1 MGVMAGAANVGDLAS
16 AIGLRAEESGVIAEL
31 KAGSEQAYA
40 WLVGEFHQPVY
51 SLIYRI
57 LTDPADA
64 ADTTQE
70 VFLKIF
76 RGMKYFHGESSLKT
90 WIYRIAIHEASNR
103 RRWWFRHK
111 SRETSMEPADG
122 YDTENHFSS
131 SINSALVDK
140 HKSPFENAADCELHA
155 RVEEALRKVPE
166 PYRTAIVL
174 RDIEELAY
182 EEIAEITQVSLGT
195 VKSRITRG
203 RDALRKKLRE
213 YAREFGRE
221 LGLDIGGDEKDHA
234 AVRVLRGKRIEVT
247 P

>member
-1 MGVMAGAANVGDLAS
+1 MAGMAGAASLGEFAS
-16 AIGLRAEESGVIAEL
+16 AIGIRTQEAAIIQEL
-31 KAGSEQAYA
+31 KAGSEEAYA
-40 WLVGEFHQPVY
+40 WLVGEFHQSVY
-51 SLIYRI
+51 SVVYRI

-76 RGMKYFHGESSLKT
+76 RGMKHFHGESSLKT

-111 SRETSMEPADG
+111 AKETSMEPSEGGSENNFAQ
-122 YDTENHFSS
+122 DTNP
-131 SINSALVDK
+131 ALVDH
-140 HKSPFENAADCELHA
+140 HKSPFETVADHEVQA
-155 RVEEALRKVPE
+155 RVEEELRQVPE

-174 RDIEELAY
+174 RDIEELSY

-203 RDALRKKLRE
+203 RDALRKRLAG
-213 YAREFGRE
+213 YVRE
-221 LGLDIGGDEKDHA
+221 LGPDIGLITEREDEKHEM
-234 AVRVLRGKRIEVT
+234 RSGQMEVT

>member
-1 MGVMAGAANVGDLAS
+1 VAGMAGAANLGELAG
-16 AIGLRAEESGVIAEL
+16 AIGIRVQESALIQEL
-31 KAGSEQAYA
+31 KAGSEEAYA

-51 SLIYRI
+51 SLVYRI

-76 RGMKYFHGESSLKT
+76 RGMKHFHGESSLKT

-111 SRETSMEPADG
+111 SKETSVEQSDSGSDRYTFADAN
-122 YDTENHFSS
+122 Y
-131 SINSALVDK
+131 ALVDQ
-140 HKSPFENAADCELHA
+140 HKSPFEMVADHEVQA
-155 RVEEALRKVPE
+155 RVERELRNVPE
-166 PYRTAIVL
+166 PYRTAVVL
-174 RDIEELAY
+174 RDIEDLSY

-203 RDALRKKLRE
+203 RDALRKLLSHYVKE
-213 YAREFGRE
+213 VGPE
-221 LGLDIGGDEKDHA
+221 LGFKDGNAGDRENQI
-234 AVRVLRGKRIEVT
+234 VRRRRIEVT